1 MKIVIVATHPI
12 QYQVPWFQRLA
23 ARDGIQLKVLFAML
37 PTQEQQGVGFNV
49 AFAWDIPLLEGYEWE
64 VLESGQSTQ
73 DLTSFGGTNAPTIQR
88 TLAANQ
94 PDVVIIT
101 GWHARPL
108 LQALWACMRLGIPRM
123 VRGEANAMR
132 QRSWKARLAHRLLLS
147 RFDAALTIGRSSREF
162 YRQNGVPDDR
172 LFSTPY
178 FVDNQR
184 FARQAEAI
192 APERSRIRAE
202 WDIPERA
209 ACYVYVGKL
218 EEKKRILDLLAA
230 LAIAREAA
238 PHLHLLVV
246 GTGVLM
252 DEAKRLAGERNL
264 PVTFA
269 GFLNQTAISRAY
281 VAGDCLVLPSDYGET
296 WGLVVNEAMASGLP
310 AIVSDRVG
318 CGPDLVEDG
327 VTGATFPF
335 GDIGA
340 LADRLVRY
348 ADRAALSAMGRHARE
363 RIAAY
368 SVERAVDG
376 TVAAA
381 RHVVRSPGAKRT

>member
-1 MKIVIVATHPI
+1 MKIVVVATHPI

-23 ARDGIQLKVLFAML
+23 ARDGIQLKVYFAML

-64 VLESGQSTQ
+64 VLESGQPKQ
-73 DLTSFGGTNAPTIQR
+73 DLASFRGTNAPTIGR
-88 TLAANQ
+88 TLAAAR

-108 LQALWACMRLGIPRM
+108 VQALWACIRLGIPRM

-132 QRSWKARLAHRLLLS
+132 PRSWKARLAHRALLS

-162 YRQNGVPDDR
+162 YRKNGVPERR

-178 FVDNQR
+178 FVDNAR
-184 FARQAEAI
+184 FARQAEA
-192 APERSRIRAE
+192 AAQERSAIRAE
-202 WDIPERA
+202 WGIPA
-209 ACYVYVGKL
+209 TDTCYVYVGKL

-230 LAIAREAA
+230 LDIARQSARRI
-238 PHLHLLVV
+238 HLLVV

-252 DEAKRLAGERNL
+252 DEARRVTEEREL
-264 PVTFA
+264 PVSFA
-269 GFLNQTAISRAY
+269 GFLNQTEISRAY
-281 VAGDCLVLPSDYGET
+281 AAADCLVLPSDYGET

-318 CGPDLVEDG
+318 SGPDLIEEG
-327 VTGATFPF
+327 LTGSTFPF
-335 GDIGA
+335 GDIGS
-340 LADRLVRY
+340 LAERLVRY
-348 ADRAALSAMGRHARE
+348 SDQEELARMGSNARHRVAD
-363 RIAAY
+363 Y

-376 TVAAA
+376 TVAGAEYVT
-381 RHVVRSPGAKRT
+381 RVRAGN